1 MIDKKTENTQTT
13 ENTSNI
19 ISEINI
25 PVTFLNKQAK
35 VYEYKIQELKK
46 QHKREINYWKKN
58 FLSCLI
64 SLVAVTIVTIVI
76 IIIYTR

>member
-1 MIDKKTENTQTT
+1 MIDKKTKNIQAT

-19 ISEINI
+19 ISEIKI
-25 PVTFLNKQAK
+25 PVTFLNKQTR

-46 QHKREINYWKKN
+46 QHKREINYWRKN

-64 SLVAVTIVTIVI
+64 TLVAVSIIAVVI
-76 IIIYTR
+76 IIICAR